1 MKRHFIQSMA
11 LGVMAVSAMLA
22 SCTQDENLAALSD
35 KDNWE
40 ERHISVNVYREAPAT
55 RTDVQD
61 QDGDLNYTWSKGD
74 QLLVTDQEGE
84 QVATLVLKDEDAGK
98 AYGTFDGYGKLPD
111 NQTVRLNFI
120 YLGDGVATDDVTTS
134 YAIDIAQ
141 QTGKLDALPATDI
154 MTSTQDVTITDNA
167 VWIEDFGLQKR
178 LASARYTLKFPDG
191 VQMNGEAVTISG
203 ERIYNAAALSLANG
217 EIGNEPTVGTLTV
230 TNGTGDFYIRVI
242 PTTGYAPTFKVTID
256 GVEYTG
262 SKESRDDFTAGKF
275 LRASDGRGAVVEMKA
290 PSEAEE
296 DTDNPGNTD
305 NWGNADVDVPME
317 YEKGELTYVSRADGW
332 TVNVASVWGYGGFG
346 TQITYK
352 NNGIKN
358 GLLTSNDDEGY
369 NNEEGY
375 NNVYYFQWGRWL
387 GFPSSC
393 KNTHFNDGGSA
404 EGYYPEEPQFL
415 KGINE
420 YDTKLGY
427 IFDNK
432 IKPSYGTCWM
442 GNSSWTVE
450 RSNNCSIIFGKVYSL
465 GTSAL
470 DYVAANEES
479 TWENRCGNPCPDGYR
494 IPTAA
499 ELEALIP
506 TTGKINGSYAEV
518 KEVDG
523 IRYAMQWKV
532 VTSGSKPYVEIKSA
546 RTTASSVEVDDA
558 IFNDVAPIQLPAYG
572 YLDNEA
578 ELQEENTVGLY
589 WASDSGTN
597 KMEGTKGLGGQCLK
611 IGFEDNQA
619 TMNMTVYPRC
629 FGATILPIKDAD
641 AKATPL
647 TPWLPVTINIP
658 AGF

>member
-11 LGVMAVSAMLA
+11 LGVMAVGAMLA

-74 QLLVTDQEGE
+74 QLLVTDQEGK
-84 QVATLVLKDEDAGK
+84 QVATLVLKDEDTGK

-154 MTSTQDVTITDNA
+154 MASTQDVTITDNA

-191 VQMNGEAVTISG
+191 VQMDGEAVTISG
-203 ERIYNAAALSLANG
+203 ERIYNAAALSLPNG

-275 LRASDGRGAVVEMKA
+275 LRASNGRGAVVEMKA

-332 TVNVASVWGYGGFG
+332 VNNVYSIANQGGFG

-352 NNGIKN
+352 NNGIQN
-358 GLLTSNDDEGY
+358 GLLVSNYDY
-369 NNEEGY
+369 NP
-375 NNVYYFQWGRWL
+375 VSYFQWGRWL
-387 GFPSSC
+387 GFPSSSN
-393 KNTHFNDGGSA
+393 NTYFDNNIIDGNW
-404 EGYYPEEPQFL
+404 PERTQYL
-415 KGINE
+415 TGIGFYNGF
-420 YDTKLGY
+420 DLGY
-427 IFDNK
+427 VSVNGLY
-432 IKPSYGTCWM
+432 PSYGACYM
-442 GNSSWTVE
+442 GNSSWTVD
-450 RSNNCSIIFGKVYSL
+450 RSNNCSIIFGKVRAVF
-465 GTSAL
+465 TPITA
-470 DYVAANEES
+470 DYVGANEES
-479 TWENRCGNPCPDGYR
+479 TWEDRCGNPCPDGYR

-558 IFNDVAPIQLPAYG
+558 IFNDVAPIQLPAHG

>member
-1 MKRHFIQSMA
+1 MA
-11 LGVMAVSAMLA
+11 LGVMAVGAMLA

-154 MTSTQDVTITDNA
+154 MASTQDVTIKDNA

-178 LASARYTLKFPDG
+178 LASAHYTLKFPDD

-275 LRASDGRGAVVEMKA
+275 LRASDGTGAVVEMKA

-305 NWGNADVDVPME
+305 NWGNADVNVPMG
-317 YEKGELTYVSRADGW
+317 YETGELTYVSRADGW
-332 TVNVASVWGYGGFG
+332 TVNVVSVWGYGGFG

-352 NNGIKN
+352 NNAIKN
-358 GLLTSNDDEGY
+358 GLLNSNDDKGY
-369 NNEEGY
+369 
-375 NNVYYFQWGRWL
+375 VYYYQWGRWL

-393 KNTHFNDGGSA
+393 VNTHFTDGGDFTN
-404 EGYYPEEPQFL
+404 YPDSKGSQDL
-415 KGINE
+415 KGVN
-420 YDTKLGY
+420 KWNLSLGY
-427 IFDNK
+427 VFEDLMV
-432 IKPSYGTCWM
+432 SYGTCWM
-442 GNSSWTVE
+442 GNSSWTVQ

-465 GTSAL
+465 STSAY
-470 DYVAANEES
+470 DYVAANEET
-479 TWENRCGNPCPDGYR
+479 TWEGRCGNPCPDGYR

-506 TTGKINGSYAEV
+506 TTKTINGSYAEV

-532 VTSGSKPYVEIKSA
+532 LSGSNNRPYLEIKSA
-546 RTTASSVEVDDA
+546 RTTESSVAVDDA
-558 IFNDVAPIQLPAYG
+558 IFNNVTPVKLPAYG
-572 YLDNEA
+572 YLNHEA
-578 ELQEENTVGLY
+578 ELCQNNEIGLY
-589 WASDSGTN
+589 WSSDSGTN
-597 KMEGTKGLGGQCLK
+597 EMDGTNGLGGKDLEISFK
-611 IGFEDNQA
+611 GNQV
-619 TMNMTVYPRC
+619 TMRMGVVPRC

-647 TPWLPVTINIP
+647 TPWLPVTIDIP
-658 AGF
+658 SGF